1 MNSLSDGK
9 LCNCDVWLSL
19 YLFFMFLR
27 DFILCPKVDEANEES
42 ASVEEKK
49 DDAAP
54 GTCCV
59 AAIRMH
65 ALHNCPCTVSNRP
78 PPVY

>member
-1 MNSLSDGK
+1 MVSKG
-9 LCNCDVWLSL
+9 
-19 YLFFMFLR
+19 FT
-27 DFILCPKVDEANEES
+27 LCPQVDEANEES
-42 ASVEEKK
+42 ASAEEKK

-65 ALHNCPCTVSNRP
+65 TPYDCPCTCTVINKK
-78 PPVY
+78 VF